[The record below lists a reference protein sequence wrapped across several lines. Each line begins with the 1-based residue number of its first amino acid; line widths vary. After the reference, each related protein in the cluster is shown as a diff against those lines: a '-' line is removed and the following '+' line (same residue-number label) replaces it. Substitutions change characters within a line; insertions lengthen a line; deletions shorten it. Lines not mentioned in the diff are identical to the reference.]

1 MADPLGNGFRC
12 HSLYCSLIFF
22 ISFPSLFPYLFMM
35 FAVIGS
41 GLSGHAAEILISFLF
56 PSCLFSSPRSLPHTS
71 FVFLSLTLC
80 PLQPPPPHHW
90 YQRRLCWLI
99 ALLSGTFPLPFFI
112 PLSSRCLVS
121 PFTGLSILYSV
132 SLWVFL
138 LCSQTLS
145 TQTPLFKPDSHEPG
159 ADGGMY
165 RWKSHSICLKWQ
177 LFRHAKD
184 SLQDC
189 MSGRIINE
197 AQDQSTQTEFQMIL
211 AVPTVQTVI
220 KIRSTSLP
228 SAITPFQKLLFTF
241 KIAIRA
247 RWWCVIIWGWY
258 SFIVIFF
265 KKHLICIANQ

>member
-1 MADPLGNGFRC
+1 MASDVIHFTVL
-12 HSLYCSLIFF
+12 L
-22 ISFPSLFPYLFMM
+22 SF
-35 FAVIGS
+35 
-41 GLSGHAAEILISFLF
+41 SFLSRPCSHIFSWCLLSLAVAWVVTLLKYWF
-56 PSCLFSSPRSLPHTS
+56 PFSSPPVFFPHLALFRTPPLS
-71 FVFLSLTLC
+71 FCLSLSVLSN
-80 PLQPPPPHHW
+80 PPPPHHW

>member
-1 MADPLGNGFRC
+1 MSFTLLFSYLF
-12 HSLYCSLIFF
+12 HFF
-22 ISFPSLFPYLFMM
+22 PVPVPISFHDVCCHWQWLEWSRCWN
-35 FAVIGS
+35 ID
-41 GLSGHAAEILISFLF
+41 
-56 PSCLFSSPRSLPHTS
+56 
-71 FVFLSLTLC
+71 FLSLPLLSFFLTSLSFAHLLC
-80 PLQPPPPHHW
+80 LSVSHSLSSPTPPPHHW